1 MLAYPRPWRCF
12 KTYIQIG
19 IATAAATTAAA
30 SAQTLPASNANR
42 RVNLNYVYAADL
54 GFGGYSLSGL
64 TADVYTLPLAE
75 TLPDLPYQGW
85 GLKLMLPIQGGI
97 YNFRATDVDGRRIA
111 IDQQSVSIVPGVELQ
126 VPIGSRTMLKPFAQ
140 FGDAHG
146 FGSGVG
152 NPNSW
157 IYIAGARALTQ
168 WHMGDYTLSLGNAL
182 IYAGDSTIGPGFSEH
197 YVSLQLGG
205 EVPSAWIQNR
215 RCCSGHRDLCRG
227 LLLPDAAGIF
237 PLPEAGAACREP
249 GGDRLFDRV
258 GYTVSVTLA
267 VKPTDRRG
275 VCIRRR
281 PRCLAH
287 QLRVPILVLGRS
299 NPGQSWR
306 PPCWLQRR
314 LAWRVRYQQI
324 CRPRR
329 CNMNFT

>member
-42 RVNLNYVYAADL
+42 RVNLNYVYAGDL

-126 VPIGSRTMLKPFAQ
+126 VPIGNRTMLKPFAQ

-157 IYIAGARALTQ
+157 IYIAGARALTE

-205 EVPSAWIQNR
+205 EVRHPLGFKTGDVVPDIGIYVADYYYPTPLAFSRFLKPVLHVANQAEIGFSIGSATPFQ
-215 RCCSGHRDLCRG
+215 
-227 LLLPDAAGIF
+227 LLWL
-237 PLPEAGAACREP
+237 
-249 GGDRLFDRV
+249 
-258 GYTVSVTLA
+258 
-267 VKPTDRRG
+267 
-275 VCIRRR
+275 
-281 PRCLAH
+281 
-287 QLRVPILVLGRS
+287 S
-299 NPGQSWR
+299 NPRIGVGFVFGGGLDVWH
-306 PPCWLQRR
+306 
-314 LAWRVRYQQI
+314 I
-324 CRPRR
+324 
-329 CNMNFT
+329 NFGFQF